1 MGELYIATPN
11 PFDYPVINP
20 NYFSHPADV
29 VMLREGIK
37 LARKIGQ
44 TAPLSESVVSEVIPG
59 PDVQTDEQWE
69 AWLRTVVGTE
79 YHPGCT
85 CSMMPLEFGGVVD
98 ANLKVYGTSNL
109 RVADSSVF
117 PIQFAAHLMAPTYGL
132 AELAA
137 MIIQSQ
143 YNGTPSPA
151 ALSSQTATGSGA
163 NPTNTGSSNNQ
174 SGAASLFSSLH
185 SSISAMVV
193 LAFVLPSM
201 LF

>member
-163 NPTNTGSSNNQ
+163 NPTNTGASKEQ